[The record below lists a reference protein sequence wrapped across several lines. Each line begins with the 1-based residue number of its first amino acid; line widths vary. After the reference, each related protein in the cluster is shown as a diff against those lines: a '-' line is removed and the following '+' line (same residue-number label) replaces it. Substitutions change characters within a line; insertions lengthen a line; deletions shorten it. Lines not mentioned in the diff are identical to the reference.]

1 MSVSKKVKALLLERE
16 KKQSDLM
23 EVLGMSSKQSLS
35 NKFSNERWS
44 AEDLV
49 KIAEYCGCKLAF
61 ILPNG
66 ERIIISNA
74 DLTDEAGLGG
84 INELRGNYGARYQKD
99 DHFL

>member
-1 MSVSKKVKALLLERE
+1 MVYIRTRRRGSKVSVSKKVKALLLERE

-44 AEDLV
+44 ADDLV

-61 ILPNG
+61 VLPNG
-66 ERIIISNA
+66 ERIVIANDDS
-74 DLTDEAGLGG
+74 TDG
-84 INELRGNYGARYQKD
+84 IEG
-99 DHFL
+99 

>member
-1 MSVSKKVKALLLERE
+1 MAISKKVKVLLMESS

-23 EVLGMSSKQSLS
+23 DVLDMSSKQSLS

-49 KIAEYCGCKLAF
+49 RIAEYCGCKLAF

-66 ERIIISNA
+66 ERITL
-74 DLTDEAGLGG
+74 DTDE
-84 INELRGNYGARYQKD
+84 
-99 DHFL
+99 

>member
-23 EVLGMSSKQSLS
+23 GVLGMSSKQSLS

-44 AEDLV
+44 ADDLV

-61 ILPNG
+61 VLPNG
-66 ERIIISNA
+66 ERIVIANDDS
-74 DLTDEAGLGG
+74 TDG
-84 INELRGNYGARYQKD
+84 IEG
-99 DHFL
+99 

>member
-44 AEDLV
+44 ADDLV

-61 ILPNG
+61 VLPNG
-66 ERIIISNA
+66 ERIVIANDDSV
-74 DLTDEAGLGG
+74 D
-84 INELRGNYGARYQKD
+84 GAESQRESPD
-99 DHFL
+99 AW

>member
-1 MSVSKKVKALLLERE
+1 MVYIRTRRRWRKVSVSKKVKALLLERE

-44 AEDLV
+44 ADDLV

-61 ILPNG
+61 VLPNG
-66 ERIIISNA
+66 ERIVIANDDS
-74 DLTDEAGLGG
+74 TDG
-84 INELRGNYGARYQKD
+84 IEG
-99 DHFL
+99 

>member
-1 MSVSKKVKALLLERE
+1 MAQGVGFKKGQSPAAGAR

-66 ERIIISNA
+66 ERITISNA
-74 DLTDEAGLGG
+74 DLTDEA
-84 INELRGNYGARYQKD
+84 ET
-99 DHFL
+99 